1 MQRKTVTIA
10 LIVAIVVPLSIWWLS
25 SLRAGAIE
33 NQKQV
38 EIILRGGQGAVMAA
52 DSLVRMSRG
61 AGELRRLMRD
71 EKAPPEARLVAGLE
85 LAEYRVATSSDM
97 EQLEQL
103 IQRPSP
109 LRQRFVAIYAD
120 SNYPDWSE
128 EIQQVML
135 PMLDDPE
142 PAMRRDVVTALYL
155 HNWEVRLPQVCP
167 ALQRLARDIEP
178 NVRADA
184 MLRVSGCP
192 RDQLADLL
200 RAGAQD
206 PDPVVRLAVIK
217 RLGWRLGG
225 LEDTPYDVAL
235 RRDLAT
241 TLLHDADPAVSAA
254 AKPYAT
260 Q

>member
-10 LIVAIVVPLSIWWLS
+10 LIVAVVVPLGIWLLTS
-25 SLRAGAIE
+25 MRAGAIE

-61 AGELRRLMRD
+61 AGELRRLLRD
-71 EKAPPEARLVAGLE
+71 EKAPPDARLIAGLE
-85 LAEYRVATSSDM
+85 LAEYRVATGSDL
-97 EQLEQL
+97 EQLEKL
-103 IQRPSP
+103 VQRPSP

-120 SNYPDWSE
+120 NNYPDWSE
-128 EIQQVML
+128 EIEQLML

-142 PAMRRDVVTALYL
+142 PAMRRDAVTALYV
-155 HNWEVRLPQVCP
+155 HNWEVLLPQVCT
-167 ALQRLARDIEP
+167 ALQRLARDIDP

-184 MLRVSGCP
+184 MLRVSACP
-192 RDQLADLL
+192 RDQFPQLL
-200 RAGAQD
+200 TAGAQD
-206 PDPVVRLAVIK
+206 PDPAVRLAVLK

-225 LEDTPYDVAL
+225 LEDTPADVAL
-235 RRDLAT
+235 RRNLAT
-241 TLLHDADPAVSAA
+241 TLLHDSDPAVSAA
-254 AKPYAT
+254 AKQYAT